1 MATNPNLIPGNINRI
16 RGTILVP
23 GNASLNITAPYLGAD
38 GIVISPQ
45 SPVATVLQGMASTV
59 NSEEPYQ
66 VVQVRATILKSLA
79 LSAAYINQIQNS
91 PTIGQISVNPDT
103 NVMSPFVLYNTT
115 IINWQEISMAGK
127 QADFAVIFSGYYNI
141 SNDLWSIV

>member
-1 MATNPNLIPGNINRI
+1 MPTNPNLIPGNINRI

-23 GNASLNITAPYLGAD
+23 GNPTLNVTAPFLGAD

-45 SPVATVLQGMASTV
+45 TPTTTVIQGMASTI

-66 VVQVRATILKSLA
+66 IIQVRAMILKSLA
-79 LSAAYINQIQNS
+79 LSAAYLTQIQNS
-91 PTIGQISVNPDT
+91 PSIGSITVNPDT
-103 NVMSPFVLYNTT
+103 NVMAPFTLNNVA
-115 IINWQEISMAGK
+115 IVNWQEISFAGR
-127 QADFAVIFSGYYNI
+127 QADFAVVFSGYYNI